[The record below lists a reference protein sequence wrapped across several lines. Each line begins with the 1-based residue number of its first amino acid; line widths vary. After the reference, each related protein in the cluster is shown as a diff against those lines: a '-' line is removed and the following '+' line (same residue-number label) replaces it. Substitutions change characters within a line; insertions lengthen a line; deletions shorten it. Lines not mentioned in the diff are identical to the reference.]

1 MTYPL
6 VAVRCAFAAL
16 AVSFFVCYN
25 AQRSSIQHQRTGLQI
40 RDTGRNCMAS
50 RRTAIC
56 LIAMGIS
63 AIASIGSASALD
75 YPTRPVRWV
84 VGYPPGGATDI
95 IARLIGQRLSEKF
108 GQQFVI
114 ENKPGAGNNIGTE
127 SVINAEPDGYT
138 VLLVNPANYINA
150 TLYANLKFNFVR
162 DIAPIASFQRTPNV
176 MTVNKDVPAQN
187 VAEFIEYVK
196 ANPGKVNMASSGN
209 GTSVHLSGEMFMA
222 MTATKMQHVPYRG
235 AAPAITDMLGGQV
248 QVIFDNMPSIIQHIR
263 GGALRALGVTTA
275 ERSSQLPDVQAIA
288 ETVPGY
294 EASALFGIGAPN
306 NTPKEIVAKLNAEI
320 NAILAEG
327 EMKKRLVELGGEPLI
342 QSPEAFGDQ
351 IKAETEKWKKVVE
364 FAGLKVE

>member
-1 MTYPL
+1 M
-6 VAVRCAFAAL
+6 
-16 AVSFFVCYN
+16 
-25 AQRSSIQHQRTGLQI
+25 I
-40 RDTGRNCMAS
+40 S

-56 LIAMGIS
+56 LAVIGLSTA
-63 AIASIGSASALD
+63 ASIGSVSAAD
-75 YPTRPVRWV
+75 YPTRPVKWV

-95 IARLIGQRLSEKF
+95 IARLIGQRLSEKL

-114 ENKPGAGNNIGTE
+114 ENKPGAGNNIATE

-150 TLYANLKFNFVR
+150 TLYANLKFNVVR
-162 DIAPIASFQRTPNV
+162 DIAPVASFNRVPNV
-176 MTVNKDVPAQN
+176 MTVNKDVAAKN
-187 VAEFIEYVK
+187 VAEFIAYAK

-222 MTATKMQHVPYRG
+222 MTGVKMQHVPYRG

-263 GGALRALGVTTA
+263 SGSLRALAVTTA
-275 ERSSQLPDVQAIA
+275 EPSAQLPDVPTVAA
-288 ETVPGY
+288 TVPGY
-294 EASALFGIGAPN
+294 EASALFGMGAPK
-306 NTPKEIVAKLNAEI
+306 NTPKEIIAKLNNEI
-320 NAILAEG
+320 NTL
-327 EMKKRLVELGGEPLI
+327 MKEPDMTKRLVELGGEPRV
-342 QSPEAFGDQ
+342 QTPEAFGEE